1 MLFFEP
7 LSAHPLAASRGCS
20 GGCRTLSTVD
30 EVVEVKLREQ
40 IVLIWQTYDVVG
52 RQPKSVKGY
61 QRVRHYAV
69 SLKPH
74 TPGADINADVE
85 IRVRESTA
93 AGLSKSTGAV

>member
-40 IVLIWQTYDVVG
+40 IVLIWQTYGVVG
-52 RQPKSVKGY
+52 DSQNLVK
-61 QRVRHYAV
+61 V
-69 SLKPH
+69 
-74 TPGADINADVE
+74 
-85 IRVRESTA
+85 IREFGIMWSR
-93 AGLSKSTGAV
+93 